1 MDHPVIERFKALDQ
15 RFVERAKRGDRLTAR
30 FAALTCLNAR
40 LSPSDIV
47 DRSFESRDALNHA
60 LGNWRAPSRSM
71 RLVFAAALVSAE
83 RNVENFLE
91 ARAALQE
98 RRRTR
103 GSRSL
108 SHGGACAALALVAA
122 GGQPHQADQFY
133 DTLNAIAGP
142 WWRRDAHREEVVA
155 GALTGMGDMPDEAV
169 GRLIEARQALRD
181 AHIPPSAADPAAYEL
196 ALQAEMRSGD
206 VASAWITLNTAV
218 RGRSALKHG
227 IGRTGLAI
235 LSAEGDGQRAAD
247 ALVRSFEA
255 LREIRPRVSS
265 DVAARIALRLAQAQL
280 GRQPSLGPASD
291 LAAIISAQM
300 AMIAA
305 VTAASSATV
314 VAVAS

>member
-15 RFVERAKRGDRLTAR
+15 GFREQAKRGDRLTAR

-40 LSPSDIV
+40 LDPASAVS
-47 DRSFESRDALNHA
+47 RSLETRDTLNRE
-60 LGNWRAPSRSM
+60 LGTWKAPSRAM
-71 RLVFAAALVSAE
+71 RLVFAAALTSADRTVE
-83 RNVENFLE
+83 SFLNV
-91 ARAALQE
+91 RDALQE

-122 GGQPHQADQFY
+122 GGHPHQVDQFY
-133 DTLNAIAGP
+133 DCLNAIAGP
-142 WWRRDAHREEVVA
+142 WWRRDAQREEMVA
-155 GALTGMGDMPDEAV
+155 AALTGMGEMPDEALA
-169 GRLIEARQALRD
+169 RLVDARQVLRD
-181 AHIPPSAADPAAYEL
+181 AHIPASAADPAAYEL
-196 ALQAEMRSGD
+196 ALQSDANSGD
-206 VASAWITLNTAV
+206 VSAAWITLNLAV
-218 RGRSALKHG
+218 RGRPALRSG
-227 IGRTGLAI
+227 VGRTGLAI
-235 LSAEGDGQRAAD
+235 LSSEGDGQRAAD

-255 LREIRPRVSS
+255 LRELRPRVSS

-280 GRQPSLGPASD
+280 GRQPRLGPASD